1 MLKKLTFVLVAI
13 LYVFCTSVS
22 AAHADTL
29 KYGDLVNVVRYN
41 LDSGAM
47 YMDTYKDG
55 CDGNDLC
62 VSLSSSDNRDQNSGI
77 WKITYAGI
85 NNKNEGD
92 SVMNQDAIHLENQY
106 NKGNGGFL
114 DTKNWDSDLDNH
126 YLHVSTA
133 TSSNRDQ
140 NSGSWIIQLA
150 SGEITENET
159 FRLLNGYQNYTG
171 GHLKA
176 PVNTGCHND
185 DYCVETTKN
194 QQQDDSTFWYFVKNS
209 GSVS

>member
-29 KYGDLVNVVRYN
+29 KYGDLVNVVRNN
-41 LDSGAM
+41 LDSDWK
-47 YMDTYKDG
+47 YMDTYKSD
-55 CDGNDLC
+55 CDANYLC
-62 VSLSSSDNRDQNSGI
+62 VSLYDDNNRDTNSGI

-92 SVMNQDAIHLENQY
+92 SVMNQDAIHLQNQY
-106 NKGNGGFL
+106 QGDGGFL
-114 DTKNWDSDLDNH
+114 DTKKWESEDDKTE
-126 YLHVSTA
+126 LHVSTA
-133 TSSNRDQ
+133 KSSNRDD

-185 DYCVETTKN
+185 DHCVETTKN

-209 GSVS
+209 GS